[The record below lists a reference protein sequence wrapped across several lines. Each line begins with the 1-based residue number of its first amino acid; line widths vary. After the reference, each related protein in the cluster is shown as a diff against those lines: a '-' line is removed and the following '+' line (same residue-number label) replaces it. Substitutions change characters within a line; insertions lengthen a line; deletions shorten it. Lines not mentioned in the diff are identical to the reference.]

1 MGRSWTKGAN
11 TLSNNIFVTSS
22 KLHLV
27 LYEATMYKKQPDVER
42 SEVTGELPGEARRAG
57 AVERLQAE
65 REVDN
70 ERTR

>member
-1 MGRSWTKGAN
+1 MTQMGRSWTKGAN

-42 SEVTGELPGEARRAG
+42 SGLKGE
-57 AVERLQAE
+57 
-65 REVDN
+65 
-70 ERTR
+70 